1 MTFETTASSLIDKER
16 LPRELIAMRVAADLE
31 RGDFVNLGIGI
42 PNLVADF
49 CPDEKGITFHAEN
62 GILGLSKAQA
72 EGTPDIPD
80 MRNAGGQ
87 PVTMIKG
94 GWLMD
99 SADSFA
105 IVRGGHLDVA
115 VLGGLQVSAKGD
127 LANWMRPGRAVGSVG
142 GAADIA
148 AGARRLFIAMEHT
161 TKEGEIKIVNECT
174 YPLTAVG
181 CVDKIF
187 TDVAVISVTPE
198 GLVLEEMAPGW
209 TAKEV
214 QSITEPKLTV
224 SPGLREINLAG

>member
-1 MTFETTASSLIDKER
+1 MTAEKDR
-16 LPRELIAMRVAADLE
+16 LPRELIAMRVAAELQPGE
-31 RGDFVNLGIGI
+31 FVNLGIGI

-49 CPDEKGITFHAEN
+49 TPDDKGIIYHAEN
-62 GILGLSKAQA
+62 GILGLSKAQMVGGA
-72 EGTPDIPD
+72 DVPD

-115 VLGGLQVSAKGD
+115 VLGGLQVSEKGD
-127 LANWMRPGRAVGSVG
+127 LANWIRPGRAVGAVG

-148 AGARRLFIAMEHT
+148 SGARKLYVAMEHT
-161 TKEGEIKIVNECT
+161 TKEGEIKIVRECT
-174 YPLTAVG
+174 YPLTARR
-181 CVDKIF
+181 CVTKIF

-198 GLVLEEMAPGW
+198 GLVLEETAAGW
-209 TAKEV
+209 TVEDV
-214 QSITEPKLTV
+214 QSITEPRLTV
-224 SPGLREINLAG
+224 SPNLREIQLAG

>member
-1 MTFETTASSLIDKER
+1 MTALTEKDR
-16 LPRELIAMRVAADLE
+16 LPRELIAMRVAAELLPGE
-31 RGDFVNLGIGI
+31 FVNLGIGI

-49 CPDEKGITFHAEN
+49 TPDEKGIIFHAEN
-62 GILGLSKAQA
+62 GILGLSKAQM
-72 EGTPDIPD
+72 EGTRDIPD

-115 VLGGLQVSAKGD
+115 VLGGLQVSEKGD

-148 AGARRLFIAMEHT
+148 AGARKLYIAMEHT
-161 TKEGEIKIVNECT
+161 TKEGELKIVRQCT
-174 YPLTAVG
+174 YPLTAVN
-181 CVDKIF
+181 VVKKIF

-198 GLVLEEMAPGW
+198 GLLLDEMAPGW
-209 TAKEV
+209 TPEEV
-214 QSITEPKLTV
+214 QSVTEAPLKV
-224 SPGLREINLAG
+224 SPTVREIQLAP